1 MKQFGGGVRM
11 KRLVLSFALVGLV
24 IPSLAGNTKSEIVL
38 AGKPHMEFDC
48 PTNMPLRLHVRSGE
62 ILIVGTDDTKVTV
75 DLAGKNVDKIQD
87 VKGRFVIAN
96 NIAEFHLT
104 GGPRDELQI
113 IIHVPKNSDL
123 TARIFAGEVSV
134 QDVVGNKD
142 LELHA
147 GQLTIGVNKPEDYG
161 HVDMSVNAG
170 EVDAE
175 IFGDSKGGLFRSI
188 SRDAGGKYRLHAHVG
203 TGQLSVR

>member
-1 MKQFGGGVRM
+1 VKS
-11 KRLVLSFALVGLV
+11 LVLSFALVIGLA
-24 IPSLAGNTKSEIVL
+24 IPTFAGNTKSEIVS
-38 AGKPHMEFDC
+38 GKPHMEFEC
-48 PTNMPLRLHVRSGE
+48 PANMPLRLHVRSGE
-62 ILIVGTDDTKVTV
+62 ILIVGTDDTKMTV

-87 VKGRFVIAN
+87 VKGRFLVSN
-96 NIAEFHLT
+96 NIAEFHLS
-104 GGPRDELQI
+104 GGPKNELQI

-134 QDVVGNKD
+134 QDVSGNKD

-147 GQLTIGVNKPEDYG
+147 GQLTIGVDKPNDYG

-170 EVDAE
+170 QVDAE

>member
-1 MKQFGGGVRM
+1 M
-11 KRLVLSFALVGLV
+11 KRFLQTFALLLWLV
-24 IPSLAGNTKSEIVL
+24 PALFANTKSEVIL
-38 AGKPHMEFDC
+38 AGKSHMEFDC
-48 PTNMPLRLHVRSGE
+48 PSNVPLHLHVRSGE
-62 ILIVGTDDTKVTV
+62 ILIMGTDDNKITV

-87 VKGRFVIAN
+87 VKGRLSVVKN
-96 NIAEFHLT
+96 VAELSLT
-104 GGPRDELQI
+104 GGPKNELQI

-123 TARIFAGEVSV
+123 TARIFAGDVNV
-134 QDVVGNKD
+134 QNVIGNKD
-142 LELHA
+142 FELHA
-147 GQLTIGVNKPEDYG
+147 GELNIALEQPQDYG

-188 SRDAGGKYRLHAHVG
+188 SRDTNGKYRLHAHVG

>member
-1 MKQFGGGVRM
+1 
-11 KRLVLSFALVGLV
+11 
-24 IPSLAGNTKSEIVL
+24 
-38 AGKPHMEFDC
+38 
-48 PTNMPLRLHVRSGE
+48 LRLHVRSGE
-62 ILIVGTDDTKVTV
+62 ILIVGTDDTKVTI
-75 DLAGKNVDKIQD
+75 DLAGKNADKIQD

-96 NIAEFHLT
+96 HIAEFHLT
-104 GGPRDELQI
+104 GGPKDELQI

-134 QDVVGNKD
+134 QDVEGNKD

-188 SRDAGGKYRLHAHVG
+188 SRDVGGKYRLHAHVG